1 MSNPLVEL
9 YAYGQSF
16 WYDNIRRKFLH
27 DGSLQRMIEEDG
39 LRGMTSNP
47 SIFQKAIAGSEDY
60 DEQMA
65 ALVAQGEDTAG
76 IYEALALADI
86 QAACDLFGD
95 LYAESGGGDGFV
107 SLEVS
112 PHLARDTAGTIAE
125 ARRLFAAVGRPNVMI
140 KVPATPEGIPAIR
153 QLIGEGINVNITL
166 MFSMAHYE
174 AVARA
179 YLDGL
184 QSLVERGGDPQK
196 VASVASFF
204 VSRVDSA
211 VDKKLAALDDAAA
224 TALMGK
230 VAVANSRLVYQ
241 RFKQLFHDEAAHFT
255 QLQQVGASV
264 QRLLWASTSTKNPDY
279 PDTLYIDELIGQ
291 ETVNTMPP
299 DTIEAFRDHGRL
311 ANTLEKDVEGAQ
323 LTLDNLAELGIDL
336 DDITEQLQVDG
347 VVAFARSFD
356 ELLAAIEQ
364 KRRGMGRKRSEG

>member
-9 YAYGQSF
+9 HAFGQSF

-27 DGSLQRMIEEDG
+27 DGSLQRMIDEDG

-60 DEQMA
+60 DEQMQ
-65 ALVAQGEDTAG
+65 ALVSQGEDTTG
-76 IYEALALADI
+76 IYEALALDDI
-86 QAACDLFGD
+86 QAACDLFAN

-112 PHLARDTAGTIAE
+112 PHLAGDTEGTIAE
-125 ARRLFAAVGRPNVMI
+125 ARRLFAAVKRPNVMI

-184 QSLVERGGDPQK
+184 QMLLDNGGDPQK

-211 VDKKLAALDDAAA
+211 VDKKLAALNDAAA
-224 TALMGK
+224 EALMGK
-230 VAVANSRLVYQ
+230 VAIANSRLVYQ
-241 RFKQLFHDEAAHFT
+241 RFKEIFHAEAEQFT
-255 QLQQVGASV
+255 QLQEAGASV
-264 QRLLWASTSTKNPDY
+264 QRLLWASTSTKNPNY
-279 PDTLYIDELIGQ
+279 LDTMYIDELIGP

-311 ANTLEKDVEGAQ
+311 ANTLEKEEEDAQ

-336 DDITEQLQVDG
+336 DEITEQLQEDG
-347 VVAFARSFD
+347 VVAFAKSFD
-356 ELLAAIEQ
+356 ELIAAIEA
-364 KRRGMGRKRSEG
+364 KRQALAA

>member
-9 YAYGQSF
+9 HAFGQSF

-27 DGSLQRMIEEDG
+27 DGSLQRMIDEDG

-60 DEQMA
+60 DEQMQ
-65 ALVAQGEDTAG
+65 ALVSQGEGTTG
-76 IYEALALADI
+76 IYEALALDDI
-86 QAACDLFGD
+86 QAACDLFAN

-112 PHLARDTAGTIAE
+112 PHLAGDTEGTITE
-125 ARRLFAAVGRPNVMI
+125 ARRLFAAVKRPNVMI

-184 QSLVERGGDPQK
+184 QMLLDNGGDPQK

-211 VDKKLAALDDAAA
+211 VDKKLAALNDAAA
-224 TALMGK
+224 EALMGK
-230 VAVANSRLVYQ
+230 VAIANSRLVYQ
-241 RFKQLFHDEAAHFT
+241 RFKEIFYAEAEQFT
-255 QLQQVGASV
+255 QLQEAGASV
-264 QRLLWASTSTKNPDY
+264 QRLLWASTSTKNPNY
-279 PDTLYIDELIGQ
+279 LDTMYIDELIGP

-311 ANTLEKDVEGAQ
+311 ANTLEKEVEDAQ

-336 DDITEQLQVDG
+336 DEITEQLQEDG
-347 VVAFARSFD
+347 VVAFAKSFD
-356 ELLAAIEQ
+356 ELMTAIEAKRQALAA
-364 KRRGMGRKRSEG
+364 

>member
-9 YAYGQSF
+9 HAFGQSF

-27 DGSLQRMIEEDG
+27 DGSLQRMIDEDG

-60 DEQMA
+60 DEQMQ
-65 ALVAQGEDTAG
+65 ALVSQGEDTTG
-76 IYEALALADI
+76 IYEALALDDI
-86 QAACDLFGD
+86 QAACDLFAN

-112 PHLARDTAGTIAE
+112 PHLAGDTEGTIAE
-125 ARRLFAAVGRPNVMI
+125 ARRLFAAVKRPNVMI

-184 QSLVERGGDPQK
+184 QMLLDNGGDPQK

-211 VDKKLAALDDAAA
+211 VDKKLAALNDAAA
-224 TALMGK
+224 EVLMGK
-230 VAVANSRLVYQ
+230 VAIANSRLVYQ
-241 RFKQLFHDEAAHFT
+241 RFKEIFHAEAEQFT
-255 QLQQVGASV
+255 QLQEAGASV

-279 PDTLYIDELIGQ
+279 PDTMYIDELIGP

-311 ANTLEKDVEGAQ
+311 ANTLEKDVEEAQ

-336 DDITEQLQVDG
+336 DEITEQLQDDG
-347 VVAFARSFD
+347 VDAFAKSFD
-356 ELLAAIEQ
+356 ELMAAIEA
-364 KRRGMGRKRSEG
+364 KRQALAA